1 MPLVEVT
8 YRPIT
13 SEVTLREL
21 ASYLPGAVSVAVQC
35 TDEPYYRPLEPGDV
49 EVRFRELG
57 PYDVSGMD
65 VVIEVRSK
73 WFPDRAEDRQRRCDL
88 LREMV
93 TERTG
98 IGMLGVYLSLPVS
111 AWSQT

>member
-1 MPLVEVT
+1 
-8 YRPIT
+8 
-13 SEVTLREL
+13 L

-35 TDEPYYRPLEPGDV
+35 TDEPYHRPLEPGDV

-73 WFPDRAEDRQRRCDL
+73 WFP
-88 LREMV
+88 
-93 TERTG
+93 TG
-98 IGMLGVYLSLPVS
+98 RKTVNG
-111 AWSQT
+111 AATCCARW